1 VGWLILGVWIGAV
14 VLAAVV
20 LGFCAYELAWKG
32 KRLTADLGR
41 LRASSDRLTAVQAEA
56 QAAVQ
61 AARQRLSDT
70 NA

>member
-1 VGWLILGVWIGAV
+1 MGWLVLGVWIGAV

-20 LGFCAYELAWKG
+20 LGFCAYELVWKS

-41 LRASSDRLTAVQAEA
+41 LRSSSDRLTALQADA